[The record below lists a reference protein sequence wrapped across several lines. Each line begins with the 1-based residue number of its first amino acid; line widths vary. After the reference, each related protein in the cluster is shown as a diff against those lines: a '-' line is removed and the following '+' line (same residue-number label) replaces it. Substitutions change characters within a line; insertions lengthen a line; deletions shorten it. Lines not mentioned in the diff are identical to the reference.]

1 MEDDARHR
9 IAFLVVRTYLV
20 VLVFSVV
27 TIAAYLLFTKGLDP
41 AAVRDL
47 TGTMTA
53 IVSGVTGVLGFVL
66 GYYFKAVETADSS
79 PPRRKRSKKI

>member
-9 IAFLVVRTYLV
+9 IAFLVVRAYLA
-20 VLVFSVV
+20 VLFLSVV
-27 TIAAYLLFTKGLDP
+27 TIAAYLLFTTGLDP

-53 IVSGVTGVLGFVL
+53 IVSGVSGVLGFVL
-66 GYYFKAVETADSS
+66 GYYFKAVEAADS
-79 PPRRKRSKKI
+79 PPLQRKRSKKV